1 MFIVTV
7 RAGVVARLLLR
18 VAAAVLRVADL
29 AHEAVLGRPRV
40 DERAEDSRER
50 FVPRMAARGR
60 RQRTISSRPLRERR
74 VTHGTVDAHHYIL
87 QPSIVVEPALA
98 MSGPRWPMSHKY
110 SKPPGRWQREIALGR
125 GTFTD
130 L

>member
-60 RQRTISSRPLRERR
+60 RGLAVVANKVSRVQFFFSAWSKEQKR
-74 VTHGTVDAHHYIL
+74 VFLSTND
-87 QPSIVVEPALA
+87 
-98 MSGPRWPMSHKY
+98 
-110 SKPPGRWQREIALGR
+110 
-125 GTFTD
+125 
-130 L
+130 

>member
-1 MFIVTV
+1 MFTVTV

-50 FVPRMAARGR
+50 FVPRMAARGA
-60 RQRTISSRPLRERR
+60 RQSYTSVVKREK
-74 VTHGTVDAHHYIL
+74 TGFLSTND
-87 QPSIVVEPALA
+87 
-98 MSGPRWPMSHKY
+98 
-110 SKPPGRWQREIALGR
+110 
-125 GTFTD
+125 
-130 L
+130 

>member
-1 MFIVTV
+1 MFTVTV
-7 RAGVVARLLLR
+7 RPGVVARLLLR

-60 RQRTISSRPLRERR
+60 RGLAVVARLASALKSAQFFFFSVVKRAKTGFSSTRGKSVSSRRERA
-74 VTHGTVDAHHYIL
+74 V
-87 QPSIVVEPALA
+87 
-98 MSGPRWPMSHKY
+98 SHTA
-110 SKPPGRWQREIALGR
+110 P
-125 GTFTD
+125 
-130 L
+130 

>member
-1 MFIVTV
+1 MFTVTV
-7 RAGVVARLLLR
+7 RPGVVARLLLR

-60 RQRTISSRPLRERR
+60 RRPPRRGGPAGNTPRASRRVVVGACSSRVLFF
-74 VTHGTVDAHHYIL
+74 Y
-87 QPSIVVEPALA
+87 
-98 MSGPRWPMSHKY
+98 M
-110 SKPPGRWQREIALGR
+110 
-125 GTFTD
+125 
-130 L
+130 

>member
-1 MFIVTV
+1 MFTVTV

-60 RQRTISSRPLRERR
+60 RAGNTPRASRRVVVGACSSRVFLFLTERNEAR
-74 VTHGTVDAHHYIL
+74 QD
-87 QPSIVVEPALA
+87 
-98 MSGPRWPMSHKY
+98 
-110 SKPPGRWQREIALGR
+110 
-125 GTFTD
+125 
-130 L
+130 

>member
-1 MFIVTV
+1 MIRVY
-7 RAGVVARLLLR
+7 RHGPARGRRLVARLLLR

-60 RQRTISSRPLRERR
+60 RRLAVVANKVGRTCRQHAASATASRRTRMFFSR
-74 VTHGTVDAHHYIL
+74 FC
-87 QPSIVVEPALA
+87 S
-98 MSGPRWPMSHKY
+98 
-110 SKPPGRWQREIALGR
+110 
-125 GTFTD
+125 
-130 L
+130 

>member
-1 MFIVTV
+1 MFTVTV

-60 RQRTISSRPLRERR
+60 RGLGQKSKNGFFINEKRL
-74 VTHGTVDAHHYIL
+74 
-87 QPSIVVEPALA
+87 ALA
-98 MSGPRWPMSHKY
+98 HYERGVSHTV
-110 SKPPGRWQREIALGR
+110 PQTHNIIN
-125 GTFTD
+125 
-130 L
+130 

>member
-1 MFIVTV
+1 MFTVTV
-7 RAGVVARLLLR
+7 RPGVVARLLLR

-60 RQRTISSRPLRERR
+60 RGLAVVANKVRVHPDLAPVAGDDARRIDARSARREQCRVVRKGLRGNGARVAVNRR
-74 VTHGTVDAHHYIL
+74 
-87 QPSIVVEPALA
+87 
-98 MSGPRWPMSHKY
+98 
-110 SKPPGRWQREIALGR
+110 
-125 GTFTD
+125 
-130 L
+130 